1 MTSCLPGALA
11 SDARFHGHGEPVGGV
26 GTLSATRGSAIDTRR
41 KAFSLGALQALVRL
55 VCSFASVK
63 LTAVYLGPSG
73 LALIAQ
79 FNNFVTLCQG
89 LIVTGLETATM
100 RLSAE
105 YGADGE
111 RRRRLLATVG
121 KVGAGL
127 GLPAALLMIVTSP
140 WLASWLLKDAAYAWV
155 FVIGA
160 VGVLAAALNAVLL
173 ALLTTRGQISRAVAS
188 NILATILGLL
198 VFAPS
203 AMRWGVPG
211 GLYASSTVY
220 ILSLLGTLI
229 LLSRTGAVN
238 LRDLVGRLDRT
249 EARRIAGF
257 YPMLVFHA
265 VMTPL
270 SLILIREHVTSQLSL
285 ESAGLWQACWRLS
298 ETYMMVVMMSVTTQF
313 MARLGEVA
321 NSPIRLRAEVLR
333 TLGAAVGATAAM
345 ALCIFVLREWVVRL
359 IFSRAFLPVIDLMPM
374 QLIGDVLKM
383 TGWTL
388 GFVLVATVR
397 SRWYIAIEIV
407 VPLVFIVAA
416 RVLGASMGVSGVT
429 TAYVV
434 AGSIQCC
441 MAFVSLRDVIF
452 VRGLRT

>member
-1 MTSCLPGALA
+1 MTAA
-11 SDARFHGHGEPVGGV
+11 NR
-26 GTLSATRGSAIDTRR
+26 SAIGMRR
-41 KAFSLGALQALVRL
+41 KAFSLGAVQALVRL

-89 LIVTGLETATM
+89 IVVTGLETATV

-111 RRRRLLATVG
+111 RRRRLLSTVS
-121 KVGAGL
+121 KVGLGL
-127 GLPAALLMIVTSP
+127 GLPTALLMIAASP
-140 WLASWLLKDAAYAWV
+140 KLASWLLKDSAYAWV

-160 VGVLAAALNAVLL
+160 VGVLAAILNAVLL
-173 ALLTTRGQISRAVAS
+173 AVLTTRGEISRVVAS
-188 NILATILGLL
+188 NIFATICGVL
-198 VFAPS
+198 VFAPA
-203 AMRWGVPG
+203 AMCWGVSG
-211 GLYASSTVY
+211 GLYASSGIY
-220 ILSLLGTLI
+220 ILSLLVTLI
-229 LLSRTGAVN
+229 LLSRTAVVN
-238 LRDLVGRLDRT
+238 LRDFVGRLDRI

-265 VMTPL
+265 VMAPL

-321 NSPIRLRAEVLR
+321 NSPIRLRTEVLR
-333 TLGAAVGATAAM
+333 TLGASVGATAAM
-345 ALCIFVLREWVVRL
+345 ALCIFVLRDWIIRL
-359 IFSRAFLPVIDLMPM
+359 IFSRAFMPVVDLIPM
-374 QLIGDVLKM
+374 QLVGDVLKM

-397 SRWYIAIEIV
+397 SRWYIAIEIA
-407 VPLVFIVAA
+407 VPLVFVVAA
-416 RVLGASMGVSGVT
+416 HVLSASMGVSGVVT
-429 TAYVV
+429 GYVISGCV
-434 AGSIQCC
+434 QCC
-441 MAFVSLRDVIF
+441 MAFVALRDVVF
-452 VRGLRT
+452 VRGSRT

>member
-1 MTSCLPGALA
+1 M
-11 SDARFHGHGEPVGGV
+11 
-26 GTLSATRGSAIDTRR
+26 SAAHGSAIGTRR
-41 KAFSLGALQALVRL
+41 KAFSLGAVQALVRL

-79 FNNFVTLCQG
+79 FNNFMTLCQG

-105 YGADGE
+105 YGADAD
-111 RRRRLLATVG
+111 RRQRLLATVG
-121 KVGAGL
+121 KVGVGL
-127 GLPAALLMIVTSP
+127 GLPAALMTIVASP
-140 WLASWLLKDAAYAWV
+140 WLASWLLKDAAHAWV

-160 VGVLAAALNAVLL
+160 VGVLAAILNAVLL
-173 ALLTTRGQISRAVAS
+173 AVLTTRGQISRVVAS
-188 NILATILGLL
+188 NILATICGVL

-203 AMRWGVPG
+203 AMCWGVQG
-211 GLYASSTVY
+211 GLYASSTIY
-220 ILSLLGTLI
+220 ILSLLGTLV
-229 LLSRTGAVN
+229 LLSRTTVVTV
-238 LRDLVGRLDRT
+238 RDFIGRLDRA

-321 NSPIRLRAEVLR
+321 NSPARLRAEVLR
-333 TLGAAVGATAAM
+333 TLGTAVGATAAM
-345 ALCIFVLREWVVRL
+345 ALCIFFLREWIVRL

-374 QLIGDVLKM
+374 QLVGDVLKM

-416 RVLGASMGVSGVT
+416 RVMGASMGVSGVT
-429 TAYVV
+429 AAYATAGCV
-434 AGSIQCC
+434 QCC
-441 MAFVSLRDVIF
+441 MAFIALRNVLFI
-452 VRGLRT
+452 RSSTS